1 MNFKIKKNY
10 IIIGISIFAFL
21 IGSFWIYSIASA
33 LDTSADKIAIKN
45 ATLIGIDTGG
55 SSSSSDG
62 LNYSDG
68 VSYTKTEGYTAGGDS
83 KTNNRLVRSFDA
95 LKYHFY
101 ISIKG
106 KEGSNDYEERKI
118 TIKVTIPDSLKEYV
132 SFAPDTVTNESEH
145 TFTYDGIDSYG
156 SFPIDVTLYVLGA
169 PNGTQINPKFE
180 IQESTNTDSNYLVTL
195 GNSAADTYY
204 YRYDSERTQPYS
216 NTPTEQGFMNY
227 MPTVVSS
234 KTANLRF
241 KILGQPNEG
250 QKATYNNKD
259 GRYLTYVVGLE
270 LVGDNNNGIKG
281 YTMPK
286 GDVTFNLST
295 SQNGSVRTLTTVN
308 DWARLYG
315 NTKTAEIDPVIVAL
329 PFSASNIDVSK
340 RTRYPGSVSL
350 TGTSGKI
357 SGYATPYSPI
367 KVNADGSAVANSEYI
382 IGTYAIS
389 TFSERSSSDAKNDI
403 TATLG
408 ISGSAKDTQG
418 TNITIPNVS
427 ANLVNK
433 YYENVD
439 YSLTGAFYD
448 ESGSKISGNIPGSG
462 AVSKGTSL
470 VYKTIF
476 NYKKTLSEQGLKE
489 IIKVDPNAFRVVPRG
504 KEEVKVTITGSDG
517 TKLSQDDFEI
527 KFVSGNWSNSNYNAK
542 PALGRLAPEDANVQS
557 SCSANI
563 SGYSLDQIMNLYGGP
578 CISAKSEDEYDSIY
592 DAKDGDTEIPITRV
606 IVQTKEGVVLPDV
619 ATVTVE
625 VGVRVRNVS
634 DLTQT
639 YQATAVATSSDYDA
653 VLTYYAPRI
662 TNDQNSITNPNN
674 YIKSTYQGTNIAS
687 HDTDSPWGD
696 CLKIVNFT
704 SREVVTVTNKNS
716 DGTTKINYNSNNG
729 ETLTYNVKT
738 IINDDNEAVG
748 ADDVWWIN
756 QLKIYVTLPNTLTYV
771 PDKDLGEPVV
781 QNQSDGSTVLVYTLP
796 YTKPNQKIPDV
807 NFKATIKPTLKG
819 TAVPIT
825 VSSKV
830 EAININGEQDTS
842 YFGYLTGSFTIYA
855 TGIENVIVSQKIGNE
870 GSVIEKNGE
879 FSYLLSAYNNTNSN
893 ITDYSIVDILPY
905 NNDKNGSKFSGNYK
919 VKVTMPDSLGAAKVK
934 CSTQSPASM
943 TNEVLSNNNT
953 FEECNI
959 LDEYVEATAI
969 EITNIPI
976 TKAAN
981 MEDIKVSIK
990 TTGNTYEDK
999 YINSFVGGSRT
1010 YSPNES
1016 NKIEARVISRNISG
1030 RIFVDNNED
1039 GIENTGDTYLKDIPV
1054 TLYKL
1059 DTEDNMTKIEDTVTN
1074 ENGFYK
1080 FKNLDVGRYKIRSS
1094 YDTKA
1099 YDLTLRYATE
1109 DRATDSDAYKIEEG
1123 RVEISNYR
1131 TPEDSDGIKVT
1142 REIESVT
1149 DMNIGLITMKTF
1161 GFNVDKYI
1169 TKVDLT
1175 YNGATT
1181 SKDYPNLKLVKE
1193 DVKNSWRAS
1202 AKVYYGIKIENN
1214 SNSAGYVK
1222 LINESI
1228 PFGSSFDPTDPINAG
1243 WINNNGTL
1251 QNVTLQDDIIS
1262 PGESRYVQ
1270 IALNIPPQAT
1280 AQSYVNTV
1288 NIDIERY
1295 DPQLAEDK
1303 NADSNDYVVGEA
1315 VNYAGVH
1322 WHVVA
1327 VNGSGDEQL
1336 LTLLADSGTIAKQN
1350 SVSGTFQH
1358 TNSTSKI
1365 YKWSDSLINKYI
1377 NSGSFINKTT
1387 LNTPILIDASVCD
1400 DASGMPIASNGGAL
1414 AGQAKC
1420 QSGIYNIYKVRLL
1433 TEAEYNALSSLT
1445 DKSWLYGTQ
1454 DFWLQNSVFVTQN
1467 HNVYGV
1473 VTNDSTNLAK
1483 YVEKSTSTIKT
1494 GASNSSKEVRPVITV
1509 SNKNIIPE

>member
-1 MNFKIKKNY
+1 MKLKFNKKY
-10 IIIGISIFAFL
+10 ILIGVSIFVFL

-33 LDTSADKIAIKN
+33 LDTNADKIAIKQ
-45 ATLIGIDTGG
+45 ATLMSIDTGG

-62 LNYSDG
+62 LNYSDSA
-68 VSYTKTEGYTAGGDS
+68 SYTKDTGYTAGGDS
-83 KTNNRLVRSFDA
+83 KSNNRIVRSFDE

-101 ISIKG
+101 VSING
-106 KEGSNDYEERKI
+106 KEGNNDYEERKI
-118 TIKVTIPDSLKEYV
+118 TVKVTIPDAIKKYV
-132 SFAPDTVTNESEH
+132 SFDPNTVTNESEH
-145 TFTYDGIDSYG
+145 TFTYEGIDTYG
-156 SFPIDVTLYVLGA
+156 TFPIDVTLYVLGA
-169 PNGTQINPKFE
+169 KNGTKINPKFE

-195 GNSAADTYY
+195 GNVAGDTYN
-204 YRYDSERTQPYS
+204 YRYDRERNNPYS
-216 NTPTEQGFMNY
+216 TQPTEQGFMNY

-241 KILGQPNEG
+241 KVLGQPNEG
-250 QKATYNNKD
+250 QKATYNNKV

-270 LVGDNNNGIKG
+270 LVGDNSNGIKG
-281 YTMPK
+281 YTMPE
-286 GDVTFNLST
+286 GDVSFNLSAT
-295 SQNGSVRTLTTVN
+295 QTGNVTTLTTVN

-315 NTKTAEIDPVIVAL
+315 NTKLGEIDPVIVAL
-329 PFSASNIDVSK
+329 PYSASNIEASK
-340 RTRYPGSVSL
+340 RTRIPGTISL

-357 SGYATPYSPI
+357 KDYALPYSPI
-367 KVNADGSAVANSEYI
+367 RVNADGTAVANSEYI

-389 TFSERSSSDAKNDI
+389 VFSERNTADGKNDI
-403 TATLG
+403 TARLG
-408 ISGSAKDTQG
+408 ISGSATDTANN
-418 TNITIPNVS
+418 TLTIPNVTTS
-427 ANLVNK
+427 LINK

-448 ESGSKISGNIPGSG
+448 ETGSKISGNLPGSG

-504 KEEVKVTITGSDG
+504 KEEVKITVTGSDG
-517 TKLSQDDFEI
+517 TKLSQDDFEV
-527 KFVSGNWSNSNYNAK
+527 KFVSGNWSNSNYNAR
-542 PALGRLAPEDANVQS
+542 PAISRLAPEDANVSS

-563 SGYSLDQIMNLYGGP
+563 SSYSLDQIMNLYGGP

-619 ATVTVE
+619 ATVTIE

-639 YQATAVATSSDYDA
+639 YQATAVATSSDYDT

-662 TNDQNSITNPNN
+662 TSDQNSITNPNN
-674 YIKSTYQGTNIAS
+674 YIKTVYEGTHIRTN
-687 HDTDSPWGD
+687 DTDSPWGD

-704 SREVVTVTNKNS
+704 SREIVTVTNKNA
-716 DGTTKINYNSNNG
+716 DGTTKINYNTNSG
-729 ETLTYNVKT
+729 ETLTYNIKT
-738 IINDDNEAVG
+738 IIDDDNEKVG

-756 QLKIYVTLPNTLTYV
+756 QLKIYVTVPNTLTYV
-771 PDKDLGEPVV
+771 PDKDLGTPEV
-781 QNQSDGSTVLVYTLP
+781 QPQQDGSTILVYTLP

-807 NFKATIKPTLKG
+807 NFKATIKPTLLG
-819 TAVPIT
+819 SARPIT
-825 VSSKV
+825 VTSRV

-855 TGIENVIVSQKIGNE
+855 TGLQNVIVSQKIGDE
-870 GSVIEKNGE
+870 GSVVEKNSQ
-879 FSYLLSAYNNTNSN
+879 FSYLLSAYNNTSEN
-893 ITDYSIVDILPY
+893 INDYSIVDILPS
-905 NNDKNGSKFSGNYK
+905 NNRNDSKFSGSYK
-919 VKVTMPDSLGAAKVK
+919 VKVVMPDSLGDAKVK
-934 CSTQSPASM
+934 CSTQSAASM
-943 TNEVLSNNNT
+943 TNDLFSNNNT

-959 LDEYVEATAI
+959 TEEFVDATAI
-969 EITNIPI
+969 EITDIAINH
-976 TKAAN
+976 AAT
-981 MEDIKVSIK
+981 MDDIKVIIK
-990 TTGNTYEDK
+990 PTGNNYEDK
-999 YINSFVGGSRT
+999 YINSFIGGSRT
-1010 YSPNES
+1010 YSKNES

-1039 GIENTGDTYLKDIPV
+1039 GKENSGDTYLKDIPV

-1059 DTEDNMTKIEDTVTN
+1059 DTEDNMTKVEDTVTN

-1094 YDTKA
+1094 YDTKQ

-1123 RVEISNYR
+1123 KVEISNYR
-1131 TPEDSDGIKVT
+1131 NPDESDGIKVT
-1142 REIESVT
+1142 REVESVS
-1149 DMNIGLITMKTF
+1149 DMNIGLIPIKSF
-1161 GFNVDKYI
+1161 GFNIDKYI

-1214 SNSAGYVK
+1214 SNSAGFVK
-1222 LINESI
+1222 LINETI
-1228 PFGSSFDPTDPINAG
+1228 PFGSTFDPTDPINAG
-1243 WINNNGTL
+1243 WVNNNGTL
-1251 QNVTLQDDIIS
+1251 QNVTLQDDIIN
-1262 PGESRYVQ
+1262 PGETRYVQ
-1270 IALNIPPQAT
+1270 IALNIPSQEKQT
-1280 AQSYVNTV
+1280 SYLNTV
-1288 NIDIERY
+1288 SIDIERY
-1295 DPQLAEDK
+1295 DPELAEDK
-1303 NADSNDYVVGEA
+1303 NADSKDYTVGEQI
-1315 VNYAGVH
+1315 NYAGVS

-1336 LTLLADSGTIAKQN
+1336 LTLLADSGTITKDN
-1350 SVSGTFQH
+1350 NVSGTFQH

-1387 LNTPILIDASVCD
+1387 LNTPILIDANVCD

-1414 AGQAKC
+1414 LGQAKC
-1420 QSGIYNIYKVRLL
+1420 QSGIYNVYKVRLL
-1433 TEAEYNALSSLT
+1433 TEAEYNSLSNLT
-1445 DKSWLYGTQ
+1445 NKSWLYGNG
-1454 DFWLQNSVFVTQN
+1454 DFWLQNSVFEAHN
-1467 HNVYGV
+1467 HDVYGV
-1473 VTNDSTNLAK
+1473 VTNDKTNLAK
-1483 YVEKSTSTIKT
+1483 YVEKSSTTIKQT
-1494 GASNSSKEVRPVITV
+1494 NSNASKEVRPVITV